1 LSSRYNEGVPSLSF
15 EWDPGK
21 NRANVK
27 KHRVSFEEART
38 VFFDEGALVA
48 SDPDHSDQEDRFL
61 IIGFSLQLRV
71 LLVCFCERHGRSVIR
86 IISARK
92 ATKKEQLQYRK
103 GTLL

>member
-1 LSSRYNEGVPSLSF
+1 MTTPRF

-21 NRANVK
+21 SRSNLK

-48 SDPDHSDQEDRFL
+48 SDPDHSSREDRFL
-61 IIGFSLQLRV
+61 IIGFSIQLSV
-71 LLVCFCERHGRSVIR
+71 LLACFCERGEGDVIR

-92 ATKKEQLQYRK
+92 ATKKEQGQYRK
-103 GTLL
+103 GELL